1 MLNKSSDAIQRWKGF
16 DQAIDR
22 WLDERHE
29 LIVLLSEFATRQD
42 LSHTTPQLTDKLQ
55 AFISLLIDYISAG
68 HFEFYQQLIEEGREY
83 QDAEAVETGVRL
95 LKIIDVSTQQALE
108 FEAMY
113 GPCSPLT
120 DLSSDLSDLAETLAS
135 RFTAEDQMISILHD
149 AHLARKTG

>member
-1 MLNKSSDAIQRWKGF
+1 MLDQSSDALQRWKGF

-29 LIVLLSEFATRQD
+29 LIVLLSNFAASRD
-42 LSHTTPQLTDKLQ
+42 LSHRTPQLTDRLQ

-83 QDAEAVETGVRL
+83 QDTGAVATGVRL
-95 LKIIDVSTQQALE
+95 LKIIDASTQQALE
-108 FEAMY
+108 FESRYDQSA
-113 GPCSPLT
+113 PLT
-120 DLSSDLSDLAETLAS
+120 DLAADLSELAETLAS